1 MRTLQFVRRLLR
13 LLLEEP
19 QQETT
24 EGARLARVSASMAT
38 AAGWFFTRHPFSGG
52 VSRMSGITSAIASS
66 GTAWVGSSNL

>member
-1 MRTLQFVRRLLR
+1 M
-13 LLLEEP
+13 
-19 QQETT
+19 

-66 GTAWVGSSNL
+66 GTAWVGSSSLHTLTGGEPKAFCPLGL